1 MPTLALPPQARADPN
16 NKASPL
22 MSSHWTD
29 ELVGGPKRSRRI
41 QNWQNFVGESG
52 LWQASN
58 NHGRDVALAHAGL
71 GYSTQWAWDAGPQQL
86 YVSSL
91 PSQAPQGGMVKA
103 AVAHRPDLWVSS
115 AVVNAVN
122 GVTPTRTNTS
132 VTHVN
137 LMPEGGT
144 KVVDIGPEKY
154 NEKYSYAGMPSE
166 YPRVGYAVPD
176 GCTIELSANGR
187 ALRFLTHE
195 TGEAVQ
201 YMHTQDAYG
210 WWGAPEVSMLM
221 PNTGGVELVPQG
233 TQLILGKTYHI
244 FDLVPVAAEW
254 SESFG
259 EVHIDPS
266 VTISGP
272 GSFEDTGCYLNNR
285 NANFGAHTVFF
296 FGVATSLPHYY
307 NHLFRYDETQ
317 IPSGSV
323 TLHRLDLYRIAS
335 TASVN
340 GSSGKA
346 FSVVAAND
354 WGEGA
359 SLGVPEIGA
368 ACSDFAKYN
377 TQSWSSGSG
386 AKMCEGVGDFDA
398 AAVGTFS
405 WPSYTSGAD
414 FLWSITISNALAE
427 SWGPDGSKT
436 NNGIVL
442 IQDSRDA
449 ATYNHY
455 HATGSA
461 TVAKR
466 PSIYIE
472 YTEPTTGLFRRGIGR
487 GIGRG
492 IMRGM

>member
-1 MPTLALPPQARADPN
+1 MGDVPGDWLMPTLALPPQARADPN

-137 LMPEGGT
+137 LMPEGGA

-254 SESFG
+254 SASFG
-259 EVHIDPS
+259 QVHIDPN
-266 VTISGP
+266 VTLSGAP
-272 GSFEDTGCYLNNR
+272 DYEDNTTR
-285 NANFGAHTVFF
+285 NAGGKSLTNYGATAGALITTLVGGTVDRTNIWRVLQSALP
-296 FGVATSLPHYY
+296 GGSTIAASWNGSMPATG
-307 NHLFRYDETQ
+307 FAT
-317 IPSGSV
+317 G
-323 TLHRLDLYRIAS
+323 LYRIKDGNASWVVGTADGAKQVGSSCFAQRTNPSPAWLGGSTGASSLSDRDAIADGSRTS
-335 TASVN
+335 TAAGYNS
-340 GSSGKA
+340 
-346 FSVVAAND
+346 
-354 WGEGA
+354 WTI
-359 SLGVPEIGA
+359 LPETI
-368 ACSDFAKYN
+368 D
-377 TQSWSSGSG
+377 SWLLLSPNAGMVLLMVTHN
-386 AKMCEGVGDFDA
+386 A
-398 AAVGTFS
+398 
-405 WPSYTSGAD
+405 
-414 FLWSITISNALAE
+414 TISFESAE
-427 SWGPDGSKT
+427 ST
-436 NNGIVL
+436 NQPFV
-442 IQDSRDA
+442 D
-449 ATYNHY
+449 
-455 HATGSA
+455 
-461 TVAKR
+461 
-466 PSIYIE
+466 IE
-472 YTEPTTGLFRRGIGR
+472 YAEPTTGLFRRGIGR